1 MANLINFKGTT
12 GVELIGLILEASN
25 YPPTEK
31 IPLPKS
37 GMIASLQISWDIS
50 RGVKLENFLAAVSSS
65 EASTGNVNKIVQLL
79 TVLPLPGQAS
89 LTYAVTPSDNNSG
102 AETNWLDGFPGRNL
116 PILSI
121 GGATKPEIKV
131 RIPFVKTGGQ
141 TETNVGFRLINTIP
155 IGQEI
160 EMSAQ
165 GGQQGAPPFTAIATI
180 VYIFDEIQPL
190 Q

>member
-1 MANLINFKGTT
+1 MASLITFKGTT

-25 YPPTEK
+25 YPTSEK

-37 GMIASLQISWDIS
+37 GMIATLQISWDIS

-79 TVLPLPGQAS
+79 TVLPMPGQAG
-89 LTYAVTPSDNNSG
+89 LTYAVTPSSTNSG
-102 AETNWLDGFPGRNL
+102 AGTNWLDGFPGQHL
-116 PILSI
+116 PVLSI
-121 GGATKPEIKV
+121 GGATKPEIRVK
-131 RIPFVKTGGQ
+131 IPFVKTDGQ
-141 TETNVGFRLINTIP
+141 IETNVGFKLVNAIP

-165 GGQQGAPPFTAIATI
+165 GGQQGAPPFTAVATI

-190 Q
+190 